1 MHRDVDEILDE
12 IFEKSKDIIEKRR
25 NSGYGILWEEGF
37 REGFKKAYEEE
48 YEKTYKETYKQ
59 IREKVAIGL
68 LEEGWTIEKI
78 AEGLKEDVETVKK
91 WLQQKDD
98 IK

>member
-1 MHRDVDEILDE
+1 MHKDVDEILDE
-12 IFEKSKDIIEKRR
+12 IFEKRKDIIEKRR

-37 REGFKKAYEEE
+37 REG
-48 YEKTYKETYKQ
+48 YKIWYKIGYNIGYGQ
-59 IREKVAIGL
+59 VMRKMAIGL
-68 LEEGWTIEKI
+68 AEEGYTVEKI
-78 AEGLKEDVETVKK
+78 AMGMEEDVETVKK

>member
-1 MHRDVDEILDE
+1 MYRDVDEILDE
-12 IFEKSKDIIEKRR
+12 IFEKRKDIIEKRR

-37 REGFKKAYEEE
+37 REGYKKAYEEE
-48 YEKTYKETYKQ
+48 YEKAYKETYKQ
-59 IREKVAIGL
+59 IKEEVASGL
-68 LEEGWTIEKI
+68 AEEGYTVEKI
-78 AEGLKEDVETVKK
+78 AIGMEEDVETVKK

>member
-1 MHRDVDEILDE
+1 MHRDMDEILDE
-12 IFEKSKDIIEKRR
+12 IIEKKR
-25 NSGYGILWEEGF
+25 NSGYGIIWEELF
-37 REGFKKAYEEE
+37 REDYKKAYEEE
-48 YEKTYKETYKQ
+48 YEKAYKETYKQ
-59 IREKVAIGL
+59 IREEVTIGL

-78 AEGLKEDVETVKK
+78 AMVLKEDVETVKK

>member
-12 IFEKSKDIIEKRR
+12 IIEKKR

-37 REGFKKAYEEE
+37 REGYKKAYEEE
-48 YEKTYKETYKQ
+48 YEKAYKETYKQ
-59 IREKVAIGL
+59 IREEMAIGL
-68 LEEGWTIEKI
+68 AEEGYTVEKI
-78 AEGLKEDVETVKK
+78 AIGMEEDVETVKK

>member
-1 MHRDVDEILDE
+1 MHKDVDEILDE
-12 IFEKSKDIIEKRR
+12 IFEKRKDIIEKRR

-37 REGFKKAYEEE
+37 REGYKIGYKIGYEQVMR
-48 YEKTYKETYKQ
+48 KM
-59 IREKVAIGL
+59 AIGL
-68 LEEGWTIEKI
+68 AEEGYTVEKI
-78 AEGLKEDVETVKK
+78 AIGMEEDVETVKK

>member
-1 MHRDVDEILDE
+1 MQKDVDEILDE
-12 IFEKSKDIIEKRR
+12 IFEKRKDIIEKRR

-37 REGFKKAYEEE
+37 REGYKAGYKAGYKIGYEQVMR
-48 YEKTYKETYKQ
+48 KM
-59 IREKVAIGL
+59 AIGL
-68 LEEGWTIEKI
+68 AEEGYTVEKI
-78 AEGLKEDVETVKK
+78 AMGMEEDVETVKK

>member
-1 MHRDVDEILDE
+1 MHKDVDEILDE
-12 IFEKSKDIIEKRR
+12 IFEKRKDIIEKRR

-37 REGFKKAYEEE
+37 REG
-48 YEKTYKETYKQ
+48 YKIGYNIGFNIGYGQVMRKM
-59 IREKVAIGL
+59 AIGL
-68 LEEGWTIEKI
+68 AEEGYTVEKI
-78 AEGLKEDVETVKK
+78 AMGMEEDVETVKK

>member
-1 MHRDVDEILDE
+1 MHRDVDEILDD
-12 IFEKSKDIIEKRR
+12 IFEKRKDIIEKRR

-37 REGFKKAYEEE
+37 REGYKAGYKAGYKIGYEQVMR
-48 YEKTYKETYKQ
+48 KM
-59 IREKVAIGL
+59 AIGL
-68 LEEGWTIEKI
+68 AEEGYTVEKI
-78 AEGLKEDVETVKK
+78 AMGMEEDVETVKK

>member
-1 MHRDVDEILDE
+1 MHKDVDEILDE
-12 IFEKSKDIIEKRR
+12 IFEKRKDIIEKRR

-37 REGFKKAYEEE
+37 REG
-48 YEKTYKETYKQ
+48 YKIGYGQVMRKM
-59 IREKVAIGL
+59 AIGL
-68 LEEGWTIEKI
+68 AEEGYTVEKI
-78 AEGLKEDVETVKK
+78 AMGMEEDVETVKK